1 MALFIDEAAAEQATL
16 VDDVRLPRDVMR
28 QIRLVAAQRALAE
41 RVREN
46 VKDVTRAAVNQLTRR
61 AGLSVRDAAE
71 MLGISYQRVQQLA
84 GGGSA
89 HLAASRPRRPRHA
102 SVERHDG
109 RAEGIGEPQV
119 GPVVGRE
126 AGERGRLEG
135 LGRTDGVEADVQS
148 PEVLERRPLR
158 TPRS

>member
-1 MALFIDEAAAEQATL
+1 MDQFTVRYERDPSGWWIVTIPEIQGCRTQGRSIAEGRRRIREAMALFIDEAAAEQATL

-46 VKDVTRAAVNQLTRR
+46 VKDVTRAAVHQLTRR

-89 HLAASRPRRPRHA
+89 HLPRP
-102 SVERHDG
+102 G
-109 RAEGIGEPQV
+109 RAARATRASSV
-119 GPVVGRE
+119 TM
-126 AGERGRLEG
+126 A
-135 LGRTDGVEADVQS
+135 A
-148 PEVLERRPLR
+148 
-158 TPRS
+158 PRASASHT